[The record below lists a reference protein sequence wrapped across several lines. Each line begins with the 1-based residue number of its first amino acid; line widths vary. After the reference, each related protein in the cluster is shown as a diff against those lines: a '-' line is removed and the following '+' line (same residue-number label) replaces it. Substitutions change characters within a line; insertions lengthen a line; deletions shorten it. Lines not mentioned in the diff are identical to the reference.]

1 MARAAAAA
9 IVPSR
14 TLLKEHITQV
24 PSFSKCSFARG
35 QPLTTL
41 VSVSSP
47 NQQRSSILSVQATA
61 TTLERFTLTNIGPQP
76 GSRKKAMR
84 KGRGH
89 GAGQGGS
96 CGFGMRGQ
104 KSRSGPGV
112 RPGFEGGQ
120 TPLYRRLPKLRGIAG
135 GMKKGLPKFVT
146 VNLSDIA
153 VADYKEGE
161 EVSLETLKSKG
172 ILKPTGRDR
181 RLRLKIL
188 GDGELHAKLSVKAG
202 AFSGVAKEKLE
213 AAGCTMIPVPGP
225 KKWVKPSVA
234 KHQARAVEYFAKK
247 FGSSTS
253 STS

>member
-9 IVPSR
+9 LLPSR
-14 TLLKEHITQV
+14 TLLKEDLAQV
-24 PSFSKCSFARG
+24 PSFSNCSFVRG
-35 QPLTTL
+35 HPLTTL
-41 VSVSSP
+41 VSAPASQHRCKTAISA
-47 NQQRSSILSVQATA
+47 QAT
-61 TTLERFTLTNIGPQP
+61 TTLERFTLNNIGPQP
-76 GSRKKAMR
+76 GSRKKPMR
-84 KGRGH
+84 KGRGE
-89 GAGQGGS
+89 GSGKGGS

-135 GMKKGLPKFVT
+135 GMQKGLPKFVS

-153 VADYKEGE
+153 LAEYEEGE
-161 EVSLETLKSKG
+161 EVSLESLKSKG
-172 ILKPTGRDR
+172 VIKPTGRDR

-188 GDGELHAKLSVKAG
+188 GDGELSTKVPVKAG
-202 AFSGVAKEKLE
+202 AFSESAKAKLE
-213 AAGCTMIPVPGP
+213 ATGCTLISVPGP

-247 FGSSTS
+247 FGTSTE
-253 STS
+253 